1 MELRQSENSF
11 SIMGYVKEAGNLEL
25 KSKVKDGERINFITG
40 RLIVKVS
47 DEREV
52 TVNVSYV
59 TEFTKSGTASKKF
72 LALKELIEKKHPTVG
87 TLEEFKATATQKAQA
102 TYMNDPEG
110 LNKALAEIENMK
122 PVVVSLWGS
131 EPAFSP
137 RIIDSTYASATE
149 NFAIKEGTKV
159 DLGFA
164 NVTIK
169 DPSTDPA
176 QFHAKGTLE
185 VYVAN
190 VLPEMK
196 GDQET
201 GNAIIKG
208 IVSGYNGVFPIDIVA
223 LKTDEFDFASMCLSD
238 LEPGKTVSFFVE
250 LAFDRIVKRI
260 ERGQFGKSL
269 VEERISYREMITTQG
284 GDFTSED
291 KAFTQEQMQLAMQQ
305 RKGAYF
311 DELKRRA
318 EERQSQP
325 AQPQATQGFGGA
337 GFGGFGAPTQPAM
350 PAQPAARPNPSSLF

>member
-1 MELRQSENSF
+1 MELRQSENNF
-11 SIMGYVKEAGNLEL
+11 SITGYVKEAGNLEL
-25 KSKVKDGERINFITG
+25 KSKVKDGVKINYITG

-137 RIIDSTYASATE
+137 RIVDGTYYSSQE
-149 NFAIKEGTKV
+149 EKIKEGIKV

-164 NVTIK
+164 NVTLK
-169 DPSTDPA
+169 DPSTDPS

-185 VYVAN
+185 VYVGG
-190 VLPEMK
+190 VLEEMK
-196 GDQET
+196 NGEPT

-223 LKTDEFDFASMCLSD
+223 LSTPEFDFATMCLTQ
-238 LEPGKTVSFFVE
+238 LEVGKTVSFFVE

-260 ERGQFGKSL
+260 ERGGFGKAQI
-269 VEERISYREMITTQG
+269 EEKVTSVFQIQTLG

-291 KAFTQEQMQLAMQQ
+291 KAFSQEQIQLAMTQ

-311 DELKRRA
+311 DQLKQNAENRA
-318 EERQSQP
+318 SQP
-325 AQPQATQGFGGA
+325 APTSTGFGGA
-337 GFGGFGAPTQPAM
+337 GFGGFGGTPVATT
-350 PAQPAARPNPSSLF
+350 QPAARPNPSSLF

>member
-1 MELRQSENSF
+1 MELRQSENAF
-11 SIMGYVKEAGNLEL
+11 SIMGYVKEAAGLEL
-25 KSKVKDGERINFITG
+25 RSKMKDGEKINYITG

-72 LALKELIEKKHPTVG
+72 LTLKELIEKKHPTVG
-87 TLEEFKATATQKAQA
+87 TLEEFKANAMKKAQPTHGHDA
-102 TYMNDPEG
+102 E
-110 LNKALAEIENMK
+110 ALAKAVAQIEAMK
-122 PVVVSLWGS
+122 PCIISLWGDS
-131 EPAFSP
+131 NYAP
-137 RIIDSTYASATE
+137 RVIDSTYFSTADNTV
-149 NFAIKEGTKV
+149 KEGTKI

-176 QFHAKGTLE
+176 QFHARGTLE

-196 GDQET
+196 GEQET
-201 GNAIIKG
+201 GNAVVKG
-208 IVSGYNGVFPIDIVA
+208 IVSGYGGVFPIDIVA

-260 ERGQFGKSL
+260 ERGQFGKSQ
-269 VEERISYREMITTQG
+269 VEEKITSVFQYQTQG
-284 GDFTSED
+284 GDFTSEE
-291 KAFTQEQMQLAMQQ
+291 KAFTTEQMQLAMQQ

-325 AQPQATQGFGGA
+325 APAQATTGFGGA
-337 GFGGFGAPTQPAM
+337 GFGGFGAPAQPAM
-350 PAQPAARPNPSSLF
+350 PQQPAMARPNPSSLF